1 MFMSTREGTQ
11 LQYLILILPLF
22 QNESQLFLF
31 SGKLLQVK
39 VVGTF
44 AYQVLTT
51 GLHRFNCLDIV
62 VYRALIQCT
71 TFKQRVK

>member
-11 LQYLILILPLF
+11 LQYFILPLF

-71 TFKQRVK
+71 TIKQRVK